1 MLINL
6 NMNPIGVQNKI
17 ASILENLTDT
27 PGVYM
32 FYNNQEQVIYIGKA
46 KNLKRRVS
54 SYFQKS
60 HQDNGKVRIMVS
72 KVCDIRFIVVQ
83 SESDALLLE
92 NNLIKKYLPRYNI
105 LLKDD
110 KTFPWI
116 CISNETFPQVY
127 STRTIIKD
135 GSSYFGPYTSVIMV
149 RTLLDMIRHLYSL
162 RTCQL
167 PLTPANIKAGKFK
180 VCLEYHM
187 GNCKAPCVNKQTEED
202 YNINIIQI
210 KDILKGN
217 LSKVIVYL
225 RDTMRFFSDEYKF
238 EDAESIKQK
247 IEILEK
253 FQSKSTIVNPNINN
267 VDVFSIVAE
276 KNISVVNFL
285 KVMNGCII
293 QSHTAEIQRKLDEEM
308 QEMLE
313 FSIVEIRDRFQSNS
327 SEIIIPFTIDTE
339 LAGVTFTVPRIG
351 DKKKLIE
358 LSERNARYY
367 LVERNKNAEKANP
380 ELKYERVLKQMQN
393 DLHLSVLP
401 IHIECFD
408 NSNIQGSNPVSS
420 CVVFKSGRPAK
431 SEYRHFNVKTVI
443 GANDFASMEEVVLR
457 RYKRLIEEAKS
468 LPQLII
474 IDGGKGQLSSAVNS
488 LDKLGLYGKIPIIG
502 IAKRLEEIYFPN
514 DSIPIYLDK
523 KSETLKLIQQI
534 RDEAHRFG
542 ITFHRDK
549 RSDSMIGS
557 KMEKIPGIGQKTIEL
572 LYTKYSSISNIVNIP
587 EDELIETIGKK
598 RTEILLGYLKL

>member
-1 MLINL
+1 
-6 NMNPIGVQNKI
+6 MNPIDVHNKI

-32 FYNNQEQVIYIGKA
+32 FYNNQEQAIYIGKA

-60 HQDNGKVRIMVS
+60 HQDNAKVRLMVS

-127 STRTIIKD
+127 STRTILKD
-135 GSSYFGPYTSVIMV
+135 GSSYFGPYTSAIMV

-167 PLTPANIKAGKFK
+167 PLTPANINAGKFK

-202 YNINIIQI
+202 YNISITQI

-217 LSKVIVYL
+217 LSKVIAYL
-225 RDTMRFFSDEYKF
+225 RDTMRFFSDKYKF

-253 FQSKSTIVNPNINN
+253 FQSKSTIVNPSINN
-267 VDVFSIVAE
+267 VDVFSIVSE

-313 FSIVEIRDRFQSNS
+313 FSIMEIRDRFQSNS

-339 LAGVTFTVPRIG
+339 ISGVTFTVPRIG

-380 ELKYERVLKQMQN
+380 ELRFERVLKQMQN

-420 CVVFKSGRPAK
+420 CVVFKSGRPVK
-431 SEYRHFNVKTVI
+431 SEYRHFNIKTVV
-443 GANDFASMEEVVLR
+443 GPNDFASMEEVVLR
-457 RYKRLIEEAKS
+457 RYKRSIDESKP

-474 IDGGKGQLSSAVNS
+474 IDGGKGQLSSAVSS
-488 LDKLGLYGKIPIIG
+488 LEKLGLYGNIPIIG

-523 KSETLKLIQQI
+523 KSETLRLIQQI

-557 KMEKIPGIGQKTIEL
+557 KMETIPGVGQKTIEL
-572 LYTKYSSISNIVNIP
+572 LYTKYSSISNILNIP

-598 RTEILLGYLKL
+598 KTEILLGYLKS

>member
-1 MLINL
+1 
-6 NMNPIGVQNKI
+6 MNPIEVHNKI
-17 ASILENLTDT
+17 TSILENLTDT

-32 FYNNQEQVIYIGKA
+32 FYNNQEQAIYTGKA
-46 KNLKRRVS
+46 KNLKRRVT

-60 HQDNGKVRIMVS
+60 HQDNAKVRLMVS

-83 SESDALLLE
+83 TESDALLLE

-127 STRTIIKD
+127 STRTILKN
-135 GSSYFGPYTSVIMV
+135 GSSYFGPYTSAIMV
-149 RTLLDMIRHLYSL
+149 RTLLDMIRQLYSL

-167 PLTPANIKAGKFK
+167 PLSVSNINAGKFK
-180 VCLEYHM
+180 VCLQYHL
-187 GNCKAPCVNKQTEED
+187 GNCKAPCVNKQTVED
-202 YNINIIQI
+202 YNLSINQI

-217 LSKVIVYL
+217 LSKVIVYM

-238 EDAESIKQK
+238 EEAESIKQK

-267 VDVFSIVAE
+267 VDVFSIVSE

-293 QSHTAEIQRKLDEEM
+293 QSHTAEIHRKLDEEM

-327 SEIIIPFTIDTE
+327 SEIIIPITIDTE
-339 LAGVTFTVPRIG
+339 ISGVTFTIPRIG

-380 ELKYERVLKQMQN
+380 ELKFERVLKQMQN

-420 CVVFKSGRPAK
+420 CVVFKAGRPAK
-431 SEYRHFNVKTVI
+431 SEYRHFNIKSVV
-443 GANDFASMEEVVLR
+443 GPNDFASMEEVVLR
-457 RYKRLIEEAKS
+457 RYKRSIDELKP

-474 IDGGKGQLSSAVNS
+474 IDGGKGQLTSAVNS
-488 LDKLGLYGKIPIIG
+488 LEKLGLYGQIPIIG

-557 KMEKIPGIGQKTIEL
+557 KMEMIPGIGQKTIEL
-572 LYTKYSSISNIVNIP
+572 LYMKYSSISNILNIT

-598 RTEILLGYLKL
+598 KTEILRAYLKL

>member
-1 MLINL
+1 
-6 NMNPIGVQNKI
+6 MNPIDVHNKI

-32 FYNNQEQVIYIGKA
+32 FYNNQEQAIYIGKA

-60 HQDNGKVRIMVS
+60 HHDNAKVRLMVS

-135 GSSYFGPYTSVIMV
+135 GSSYFGPYTSAIMV

-202 YNINIIQI
+202 YNININQI

-313 FSIVEIRDRFQSNS
+313 FSIVEIRDRFHSNS
-327 SEIIIPFTIDTE
+327 SEIIIPFTIETE
-339 LAGVTFTVPRIG
+339 LAGVTFTIPRIG

-401 IHIECFD
+401 IYIECFD

-431 SEYRHFNVKTVI
+431 SEYRHFNVKTVV

-598 RTEILLGYLKL
+598 KTEILLGYLKL

>member
-1 MLINL
+1 MI
-6 NMNPIGVQNKI
+6 PSEIHSKI
-17 ASILENLTDT
+17 AVILENLTDT
-27 PGVYM
+27 PGVYL
-32 FYNNQEQVIYIGKA
+32 FLNGQDQVIYVGKA

-54 SYFQKS
+54 SYFQKN
-60 HQDNGKVRIMVS
+60 HQENTKVRIMVS
-72 KVCDIRFIVVQ
+72 KVYDIRFVVVE

-116 CISNETFPQVY
+116 CISNEIFPQIY
-127 STRTIIKD
+127 STRTIQKD

-149 RTLLDMIRHLYSL
+149 RTLLEMIRQLFSL

-167 PLTPANIKAGKFK
+167 PLTPVNIKAGKFK

-187 GNCKAPCVNKQTEED
+187 GNCKAPCVGNQTVNE
-202 YNINIIQI
+202 YNESIGQI

-225 RDTMRFFSDEYKF
+225 KDIMKFFASEYKF
-238 EDAESIKQK
+238 EDAERIKQK
-247 IEILEK
+247 IEILIK

-267 VDVFSIVAE
+267 VDVFSIISD

-285 KVMNGCII
+285 KVINGAII
-293 QSHTAEIQRKLDEEM
+293 QSHTVEVKRKLDEGM
-308 QEMLE
+308 PEMLE
-313 FSIVEIRDRFQSNS
+313 FAIMEIRDRFQSNS
-327 SEIIIPFTIDTE
+327 AEIIVPFSIDSNFPNVSFTI
-339 LAGVTFTVPRIG
+339 PRIG

-358 LSERNARYY
+358 LSERNAKYY

-380 ELKYERVLKQMQN
+380 ELKASRILTQMQK
-393 DLHLSVLP
+393 DLHLPLLP
-401 IHIECFD
+401 VHIECFD

-420 CVVFKSGRPAK
+420 CVIFKSGRPAK
-431 SEYRHFNVKTVI
+431 SEYRHFNVKSVL
-443 GANDFASMEEVVLR
+443 GPNDFATMEEVVLR
-457 RYKRLIEEAKS
+457 RYQRLLGEEKP

-474 IDGGKGQLSSAVNS
+474 IDGGKGQLSSALIS
-488 LDKLGLYGKIPIIG
+488 LEKLGLKEQIPIIG
-502 IAKRLEEIYFPN
+502 IAKRLEEIFFPN

-542 ITFHRDK
+542 INFHRNK
-549 RSDSMIGS
+549 RSDSMVIS
-557 KMEKIPGIGQKTIEL
+557 KMETIPGIGQKTIEL
-572 LYTKYSSISNIVNIP
+572 LYKKYSSISNILNVP
-587 EDELIETIGKK
+587 TDELVGIIGKK
-598 RTEILLGYLKL
+598 KTNILLDYLKK

>member
-1 MLINL
+1 MI
-6 NMNPIGVQNKI
+6 PSEIHSKI
-17 ASILENLTDT
+17 AVILENLTDT
-27 PGVYM
+27 PGVYL
-32 FYNNQEQVIYIGKA
+32 FLNGQDQVIYVGKA

-54 SYFQKS
+54 SYFQKN
-60 HQDNGKVRIMVS
+60 HQENTKVRIMVS
-72 KVCDIRFIVVQ
+72 KVYDIRFVVVE

-116 CISNETFPQVY
+116 CISNEIFPQIY
-127 STRTIIKD
+127 STRTIQKD

-149 RTLLDMIRHLYSL
+149 RTLLEMIRQLFSL

-167 PLTPANIKAGKFK
+167 PLTPVNIKAGKFK

-187 GNCKAPCVNKQTEED
+187 GNCKAPCVGNQTVNE
-202 YNINIIQI
+202 YNESIGQI

-225 RDTMRFFSDEYKF
+225 KDIMKFFASEYKF
-238 EDAESIKQK
+238 EDAERIKQK
-247 IEILEK
+247 IEILIK

-267 VDVFSIVAE
+267 VDVFSIISD

-285 KVMNGCII
+285 KVINGAII
-293 QSHTAEIQRKLDEEM
+293 QSHTVEVKRKLDEGM
-308 QEMLE
+308 PEMLE
-313 FSIVEIRDRFQSNS
+313 FAIMEIRDRFQSNS
-327 SEIIIPFTIDTE
+327 AEIIVPFSIDSNFPNVSFTI
-339 LAGVTFTVPRIG
+339 PRIG

-358 LSERNARYY
+358 LSERNAKYY

-380 ELKYERVLKQMQN
+380 ELKASRILTQMQK
-393 DLHLSVLP
+393 DLHLPLLP
-401 IHIECFD
+401 VHIECFD

-420 CVVFKSGRPAK
+420 CVIFKSGRPAK
-431 SEYRHFNVKTVI
+431 SEYRHFNVKSVL
-443 GANDFASMEEVVLR
+443 GPNDFATMEEVVLR
-457 RYKRLIEEAKS
+457 RYQRLLGEEKP

-474 IDGGKGQLSSAVNS
+474 IDGGKGQLSSALIS
-488 LDKLGLYGKIPIIG
+488 LEKLGLKEQIPIIG
-502 IAKRLEEIYFPN
+502 IAKRLEEIFFPN

-542 ITFHRDK
+542 INFHRNK
-549 RSDSMIGS
+549 RSDSMVIS
-557 KMEKIPGIGQKTIEL
+557 KMETIPGIGQKTIEL
-572 LYTKYSSISNIVNIP
+572 LYKKYSSISNILNVP
-587 EDELIETIGKK
+587 TDELVGIIGKK
-598 RTEILLGYLKL
+598 KTNILLDYLKT

>member
-1 MLINL
+1 MI
-6 NMNPIGVQNKI
+6 PSEIHSKI
-17 ASILENLTDT
+17 AVILENLTDT
-27 PGVYM
+27 PGVYL
-32 FYNNQEQVIYIGKA
+32 FLNGQDQVIYVGKA

-54 SYFQKS
+54 SYFQKN
-60 HQDNGKVRIMVS
+60 HQENTKVRIMVS
-72 KVCDIRFIVVQ
+72 KVYDIRFVVVE

-116 CISNETFPQVY
+116 CISNEIFPQIY
-127 STRTIIKD
+127 STRTIQKD

-149 RTLLDMIRHLYSL
+149 RTLLEMIRQLFSL

-167 PLTPANIKAGKFK
+167 PLTPVNIKAGKFK

-187 GNCKAPCVNKQTEED
+187 GNCKAPCVGNQTVNE
-202 YNINIIQI
+202 YNESIGQI

-225 RDTMRFFSDEYKF
+225 KDIMKFFASEYKF
-238 EDAESIKQK
+238 EDAERIKQK
-247 IEILEK
+247 IEILIK

-267 VDVFSIVAE
+267 VDVFSIISD

-285 KVMNGCII
+285 KVINGAII
-293 QSHTAEIQRKLDEEM
+293 QSHTVEVKRKLDEGM
-308 QEMLE
+308 PEMLE
-313 FSIVEIRDRFQSNS
+313 FAIMEIRDRFQSNS
-327 SEIIIPFTIDTE
+327 AEIIVPFSIDSNFPNVSFTI
-339 LAGVTFTVPRIG
+339 PRIG

-358 LSERNARYY
+358 LSERNAKYY

-380 ELKYERVLKQMQN
+380 ELKASRILTQMQK
-393 DLHLSVLP
+393 DLHLPLLP
-401 IHIECFD
+401 VHIECFD

-420 CVVFKSGRPAK
+420 CVIFKSGRPAK
-431 SEYRHFNVKTVI
+431 SEYRHFNVKSVL
-443 GANDFASMEEVVLR
+443 GPNDFATMEEVVLR
-457 RYKRLIEEAKS
+457 RYQRLLGEEKP

-474 IDGGKGQLSSAVNS
+474 IDGGKGQLSSALIS
-488 LDKLGLYGKIPIIG
+488 LEKLGLKEQIPIIG
-502 IAKRLEEIYFPN
+502 IAKRLEEIFFPN

-542 ITFHRDK
+542 INFHRNK
-549 RSDSMIGS
+549 RSDSMVVS
-557 KMEKIPGIGQKTIEL
+557 KMETIPGIGQKTIEL
-572 LYTKYSSISNIVNIP
+572 LYKKYSSISNILNVP
-587 EDELIETIGKK
+587 TDELVGIIGKK
-598 RTEILLGYLKL
+598 KTNILLDYLKK

>member
-1 MLINL
+1 MI
-6 NMNPIGVQNKI
+6 PSEIHSKI
-17 ASILENLTDT
+17 AVILENLTDT
-27 PGVYM
+27 PGVYL
-32 FYNNQEQVIYIGKA
+32 FLNGQDQVIYVGKA

-54 SYFQKS
+54 SYFQKN
-60 HQDNGKVRIMVS
+60 HQENTKVRIMVS
-72 KVCDIRFIVVQ
+72 KVYDIRFVVVE

-116 CISNETFPQVY
+116 CISNEIFPQIY
-127 STRTIIKD
+127 STRTIQKD

-149 RTLLDMIRHLYSL
+149 RTLLEMIRQLFSL

-167 PLTPANIKAGKFK
+167 PLTPVNIKAGKFK

-187 GNCKAPCVNKQTEED
+187 GNCKAPCVGNQTVNE
-202 YNINIIQI
+202 YNESIGQI

-225 RDTMRFFSDEYKF
+225 KDIMKFFASEYKF
-238 EDAESIKQK
+238 EDAERIKQK
-247 IEILEK
+247 IEILIK

-267 VDVFSIVAE
+267 VDVFSIISD

-285 KVMNGCII
+285 KVINGAII
-293 QSHTAEIQRKLDEEM
+293 QSHTVEVKRKLDEGM
-308 QEMLE
+308 PEMLE
-313 FSIVEIRDRFQSNS
+313 FAIMEIRDRFQSNS
-327 SEIIIPFTIDTE
+327 AEIIVPFSIDSNFPDVSFTI
-339 LAGVTFTVPRIG
+339 PRIG

-358 LSERNARYY
+358 LSERNAKYY

-380 ELKYERVLKQMQN
+380 ELKASRILTQMQK
-393 DLHLSVLP
+393 DLHLPLLP
-401 IHIECFD
+401 VHIECFD

-420 CVVFKSGRPAK
+420 CVIFKSGRPAK
-431 SEYRHFNVKTVI
+431 SEYRHFNVKSVL
-443 GANDFASMEEVVLR
+443 GPNDFATMEEVVLR
-457 RYKRLIEEAKS
+457 RYQRLLGEEKP

-474 IDGGKGQLSSAVNS
+474 IDGGKGQLSSALIS
-488 LDKLGLYGKIPIIG
+488 LEKLGLKEQIPIIG
-502 IAKRLEEIYFPN
+502 IAKRLEEIFFPN

-542 ITFHRDK
+542 INFHRNK
-549 RSDSMIGS
+549 RSDSMVIS
-557 KMEKIPGIGQKTIEL
+557 KMETIPGIGQKTIEL
-572 LYTKYSSISNIVNIP
+572 LYKKYSSISNILNVP
-587 EDELIETIGKK
+587 TDELVGIIGKK
-598 RTEILLGYLKL
+598 KTNILLDYLKK